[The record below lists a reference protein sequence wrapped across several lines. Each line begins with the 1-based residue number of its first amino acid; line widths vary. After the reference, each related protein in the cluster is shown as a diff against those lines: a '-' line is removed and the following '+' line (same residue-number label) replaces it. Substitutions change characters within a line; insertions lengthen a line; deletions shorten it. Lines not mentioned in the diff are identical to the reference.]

1 MQDVV
6 NTTLALIEPCL
17 DEINILAN
25 IGSEPI
31 AKLSGVETLAAQS
44 GINDLEL
51 WNGLFVKK
59 GTPQEVIDKLDE
71 VAAAT
76 MASAEA
82 QALMAETG
90 ARVYWQDMAASQER
104 IERGSRKER

>member
-1 MQDVV
+1 
-6 NTTLALIEPCL
+6 
-17 DEINILAN
+17 LAN

-31 AKLSGVETLAAQS
+31 AKLSGVETLAAQA

-90 ARVYWQDMAASQER
+90 ARVYWQDMAASQMR
-104 IERGSRKER
+104 IETDRAKNAELSAILDK